1 MPGGDR
7 RGPLGYGPMT
17 GRGMGFCAGYD
28 RGGFAGY
35 GQGRG
40 FGMRGG
46 GPGFHRGNFGR
57 YGRGRGYRNRFF
69 NAAPAMPYGDWGY
82 REVFELTPEREMDM
96 LKNEAKAIQEELDFI
111 QARIKDL
118 ENISQGNKEG

>member
-28 RGGFAGY
+28 RGGFASNF
-35 GQGRG
+35 QGRR
-40 FGMRGG
+40 FGRRGG
-46 GPGFHRGNFGR
+46 GPGFNRGYYGG

-69 NAAPAMPYGDWGY
+69 NAPPSMPYGDWGY
-82 REVFELTPEREMDM
+82 RETFELTPEREMDM
-96 LKNEAKAIQEELDFI
+96 LKNEAKVIQEELDFI
-111 QARIKDL
+111 QARIKEL

>member
-1 MPGGDR
+1 MPSGDR

-28 RGGFAGY
+28 RGGFAGNA
-35 GQGRG
+35 QGRG
-40 FGMRGG
+40 FGRRGG
-46 GPGFHRGNFGR
+46 GSGFHRGNFGR

-69 NAAPAMPYGDWGY
+69 NAPPAMPYGDWGY
-82 REVFELTPEREMDM
+82 RETFELTPEREMDM

-111 QARIKDL
+111 HARIKDL